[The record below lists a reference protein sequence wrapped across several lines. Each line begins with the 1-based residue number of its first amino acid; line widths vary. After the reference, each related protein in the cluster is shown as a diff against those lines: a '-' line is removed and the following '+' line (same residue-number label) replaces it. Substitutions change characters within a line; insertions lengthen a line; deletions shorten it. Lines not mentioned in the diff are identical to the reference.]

1 MKEIFSDLRGDRN
14 NFFFLI
20 HTLNVCQLAGASPRP
35 DSSGSGFVFVGDDLK
50 LVLLVRNDLGMS
62 PGKIAAQCCH
72 AALGAQ
78 RVNAP
83 CSLPIM
89 SKLTY
94 FSEEM
99 EENTIS
105 K

>member
-1 MKEIFSDLRGDRN
+1 MVFPSLLGATSPA
-14 NFFFLI
+14 FLLLI

-78 RVNAP
+78 RVNP
-83 CSLPIM
+83 M
-89 SKLTY
+89 FLTNY
-94 FSEEM
+94 E
-99 EENTIS
+99 
-105 K
+105 